1 MKPKLFISLLSL
13 SVLILAAT
21 PAGAEKSH
29 ASDTDLAPLK
39 ADDKRVEKLR
49 HGYITYNGNRMYYHW

>member
-1 MKPKLFISLLSL
+1 MKSKLFISLLSL
-13 SVLILAAT
+13 TVLILAAA
-21 PAGAEKSH
+21 PASAEKNP
-29 ASDTDLAPLK
+29 ASDTNLAPLK

>member
-13 SVLILAAT
+13 TVLILAAV
-21 PAGAEKSH
+21 PSSAEKSH
-29 ASDTDLAPLK
+29 VSDTNQVPMK